1 MKSTQ
6 ISQWTSIVNP
16 LLTAFDRKWFD
27 RVPTFWESC
36 YELFRKEYNRL
47 SELEQEAWK
56 SYQDGNSMMI
66 VRVKVNAYFDL
77 LNKLAEKTHEAR
89 RETGSSGKQDRDV
102 PGS

>member
-1 MKSTQ
+1 
-6 ISQWTSIVNP
+6 
-16 LLTAFDRKWFD
+16 
-27 RVPTFWESC
+27 
-36 YELFRKEYNRL
+36 
-47 SELEQEAWK
+47 
-56 SYQDGNSMMI
+56 MMI